1 MRMGVDVP
9 TTAVAAIL
17 KDQKNW
23 TDDQV
28 QRSSAKHLEK
38 RILALFVY

>member
-1 MRMGVDVP
+1 MHVGADVP

-17 KDQKNW
+17 KDYKNW

-28 QRSSAKHLEK
+28 QRSSAKHLK
-38 RILALFVY
+38 KGY